1 MQKKNYIAPEAE
13 IEMFTIADVITDSD
27 DNPTGG
33 IGDIDN
39 PIDVPGDF

>member
-1 MQKKNYIAPEAE
+1 MQKKIYLAPEAE
-13 IEMFTIADVITDSD
+13 IELFTVSNVITDS
-27 DNPTGG
+27 NTPTGG